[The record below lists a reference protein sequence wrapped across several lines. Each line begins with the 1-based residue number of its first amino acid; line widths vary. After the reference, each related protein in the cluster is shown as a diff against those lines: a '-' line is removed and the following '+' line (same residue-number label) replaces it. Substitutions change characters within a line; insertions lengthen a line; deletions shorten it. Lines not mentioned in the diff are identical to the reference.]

1 MPKPK
6 NDEYLRTG
14 QCSAFIKETYGVDRS
29 RSCIY
34 NWIRKGKAS
43 PHGEL
48 IKLRITKKLG
58 ITYTTKVWLMEFV
71 AAVSY

>member
-14 QCSAFIKETYGVDRS
+14 QCSAFIFEKYGVNRS

-34 NWIRKGKAS
+34 NWIRVGRAS

-48 IKLRITKKLG
+48 VKLRTTKKLG
-58 ITYTTKVWLMEFV
+58 ITYTTKAWLMEFV
-71 AAVSY
+71 AQVSY